1 MYFKTEL
8 KNAELAMS
16 DILDCAV
23 EMDTPIYILGGR
35 MVAIDEDT
43 AEEAGG
49 AIRKTTFGRYAEAF
63 YRKYGR
69 APEMEYAGDGIAYAG

>member
-1 MYFKTEL
+1 
-8 KNAELAMS
+8 
-16 DILDCAV
+16 
-23 EMDTPIYILGGR
+23 
-35 MVAIDEDT
+35 MVAIDEDS

-69 APEMEYAGDGIAYAG
+69 APEMEYAGDGVAYAG